1 MEYVLRLLF
10 FEVLG
15 IGVIAAAV
23 KSFRLRDRWL
33 KSRNTI
39 EGKLLRSPGESLRQ
53 ESQSLNDWLMGL
65 LAGIAAT
72 PAILLGQMPRTISG
86 SSIAIMAVGIV
97 AWAVPLIYL
106 LGLRR
111 NLELRLRGQRAVAEE
126 LNRLMLDGCHV
137 FHDYPAGPDWNIDHI
152 VIAPSGVY
160 AIETKTRRKTDVHG
174 KKAHEVIFN
183 GTQLIFPNGRDA
195 EAPEQAR
202 RNAVGLSSELT
213 AAMAEPIDV
222 KALLALPGW
231 VDTRTGE
238 GDVKVNVLNPQDI
251 RQAIIT
257 NEKPR
262 LTSSQLQRITSEIE
276 QKCRDVEL

>member
-1 MEYVLRLLF
+1 MDYVLRLLF

-33 KSRNTI
+33 KNRKTTD
-39 EGKLLRSPGESLRQ
+39 GKMLRAPGESLRQ

-86 SSIAIMAVGIV
+86 TSITIMAVGIV
-97 AWAVPLIYL
+97 AWAVPLFYL

-111 NLELRLRGQRAVAEE
+111 DLDLRLRGERAVAEE

-137 FHDYPAGPDWNIDHI
+137 FHDYPAGPNWNIDHI

-160 AIETKTRRKTDVHG
+160 AIDTKTWRKTDGHG
-174 KKAHEVIFN
+174 KKAHEVIFD
-183 GTQLIFPNGRDA
+183 GTRLIFPKGRDA

-213 AAMAEPIDV
+213 AAMAEPVEV

-231 VDTRTGE
+231 AVTRTGE